1 VSAPTVPLDL
11 DDWLPKPAVRTRHR
25 REAAADPASLWDAA
39 STVRLDE
46 TRALGRVVRW
56 RIPGVA
62 ADQTYRAMFAREP
75 FTVLAEGEHWSVSGL
90 VGRIWTMRRDY
101 PPLSGAEEF
110 ASWDRAGTA
119 RVLFAHCVEPAG
131 ERRSALVSEGRAVPI
146 GGGAALRL
154 RGLWTVMAPF
164 ERLIGGEALAL
175 AARRAERR
183 ASTAG

>member
-1 VSAPTVPLDL
+1 VTDPRLDT
-11 DDWLPKPAVRTRHR
+11 WLPDPAVRTHHR
-25 REAAADPASLWDAA
+25 ASAAASPDDVWDAA
-39 STVRLDE
+39 RSVRLAD
-46 TRALGRVVRW
+46 TRTLGRVVRW

-62 ADQTYRAMFAREP
+62 ADQTYRALFAREP

-119 RVLFAHCVEPAG
+119 RVLFAHWVEPAG
-131 ERRSALVSEGRAVPI
+131 ERRNALVSEGRAVPI